1 MSDTINEKA
10 DAKSSEVKLATRK
23 AIIIGGIVIGV
34 LLASG
39 AAAYYFSGLNNN
51 AAAPV
56 DTGAPTQLIAL
67 TNMKAA
73 LDVETI
79 YPGVSIDGIDV
90 SGKTRE
96 EAAALFTD
104 ADSPA
109 AAQFAITL
117 SVEGVEYA
125 LDPSIVSVTS
135 NLPAVIEEAYNYNRT
150 STKTD
155 ESEAIAERYQ
165 TLEQLSGSPKNFDV
179 EYATDVSGV
188 DQAVRD
194 ILAPLETEP
203 VNAVAT
209 SFDTVKLAF
218 VIEDY
223 VAGMD
228 IDIDAAIAAVQDAIE
243 AKEYT
248 KTITV
253 DTVVTEPEVSKS
265 DLEALLGL
273 VSTFT
278 TQTTDKA
285 NRNSNIN
292 LVCET
297 IDGLVLQ
304 PGEYFNFNE
313 YIGQRTSAKGY
324 KEAVGIYGGTTRL
337 ELGGGI
343 CQTTGTLFHSVMMA
357 DLQVDERHP
366 HTWPSDYVEKGTD
379 ATVTWGGKNFQFSNN
394 TQYPIAIH
402 AYYSDLHVTMEIY
415 GRPVEDGMTIQ
426 IEGVVTGRSGPG
438 GPLYIANPSA
448 PIGSNSTT
456 KGSHDHISAECY
468 KVYYKDG
475 VEVKRVLSYTSSYPA
490 ISAEVSIG
498 VLAADG
504 SVCAMDPATGG
515 VAAPAAPAAPVV
527 APPAATVPA
536 ATTTAAPTE
545 TTAPAAT
552 AAPTE
557 TTVPAVT
564 TAPADTTAITPAAIT
579 PAAQT

>member
-1 MSDTINEKA
+1 MSDTTNENADVKSGDVKIN
-10 DAKSSEVKLATRK
+10 TRK
-23 AIIIGGIVIGV
+23 AIIIGAIVIG
-34 LLASG
+34 LLTASG
-39 AAAYYFSGLNNN
+39 AAAYYFTGMNNP
-51 AAAPV
+51 AAPTAQT
-56 DTGAPTQLIAL
+56 DESGQMQQITLA
-67 TNMKAA
+67 NMKAA

-90 SGKTRE
+90 SGKTKE
-96 EAAALFTD
+96 EAAAMFAD
-104 ADSPA
+104 AASPA
-109 AAQFAITL
+109 AADLAITL
-117 SVEGVEYA
+117 SVDGKDYV
-125 LDPSIVSVTS
+125 LDSSIIGVTS
-135 NLPAVIEEAYNYNRT
+135 NLPAVIEEAYSYNRT
-150 STKTD
+150 STKSD
-155 ESEAIAERYQ
+155 EAEAIAERYQ
-165 TLEQLSGSPKNFDV
+165 TLEQLSGNPKNFDV
-179 EYATDVSGV
+179 EYETDLSGV
-188 DQAVRD
+188 DKAVRD
-194 ILAPLETEP
+194 ILEPLETKP
-203 VNAVAT
+203 VNATAT
-209 SFDTVKLAF
+209 SFDTTKLAF

-223 VAGMD
+223 VAGKD
-228 IDIDAAIAAVQDAIE
+228 IDIEAAIAAVKEAIE

-248 KTITV
+248 KKITV
-253 DTVVTEPEVSKS
+253 DTVITEPEVSKS

-278 TQTTDKA
+278 TETTNKA
-285 NRNSNIN
+285 NRNSNID
-292 LVCET
+292 LVCKT

-313 YIGQRTSAKGY
+313 FIGQRTSAKGY

-379 ATVTWGGKNFQFSNN
+379 ATVTWGGKNFQFTNN
-394 TQYPIAIH
+394 TEYPIAIH

-456 KGSHDHISAECY
+456 KGAHDHISAECY

-475 VEVKRVLSYTSSYPA
+475 VEVKRILAFTSSYPA

-504 SVCAMDPATGG
+504 TVCAMDPATGA
-515 VAAPAAPAAPVV
+515 VAGPAAPVV
-527 APPAATVPA
+527 VAPPVVTAPA
-536 ATTTAAPTE
+536 ATTTAAPTVP
-545 TTAPAAT
+545 TDTT
-552 AAPTE
+552 AAPTVP
-557 TTVPAVT
+557 TDTTAAPTVPTDTT
-564 TAPADTTAITPAAIT
+564 TAPTLPAT
-579 PAAQT
+579 